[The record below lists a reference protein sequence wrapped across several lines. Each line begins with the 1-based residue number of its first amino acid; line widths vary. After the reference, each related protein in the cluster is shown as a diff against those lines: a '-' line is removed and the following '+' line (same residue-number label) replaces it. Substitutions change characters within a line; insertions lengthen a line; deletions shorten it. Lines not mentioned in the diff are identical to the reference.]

1 MISPHVHIPFSK
13 LSEHLALI
21 REKSLNLELYFA
33 GDMLDSITL
42 SDVRKASEL
51 LDHNPSLSFHAPFM
65 DLSPGAVD
73 SLVRGATM
81 KRFNHILD
89 IAGVMHPKAIVCH
102 SGYEKW
108 RYALKPEWWL
118 EMSLLTWRDLNKRAA
133 DIGVKLAIENIFEDE
148 PSNLKMLMEHMNSD
162 NFGICFDTGHCN
174 LFSKVRLEDWMEALN
189 PHIIELHLHDN
200 DRSSD
205 QHLPVGDGTFAFGK
219 FFHLLKN
226 RDCIHTI
233 EAHSPDKVMRSM
245 ENIACFTGTSAGS
258 S

>member
-1 MISPHVHIPFSK
+1 MIFPHVHIPFSR

-21 REKSLNLELYFA
+21 REKSLNLELYFS
-33 GDMLDSITL
+33 GELLDSLTL
-42 SDVRKASEL
+42 SDVRKAMEI
-51 LDHNPSLSFHAPFM
+51 LDHKPSLSFHAPFM

-73 SLVRGATM
+73 SLVREATM
-81 KRFNHILD
+81 KRFNQILD
-89 IAGVMHPKAIVCH
+89 IAEVMKPKAIVCH

-108 RYALKPEWWL
+108 RYALKPNWWL
-118 EMSLLTWRDLNKRAA
+118 EMSLLTWQSINRRAS
-133 DIGVKLAIENIFEDE
+133 DINVMLAIENIFEDE
-148 PSNLKMLMEHMNSD
+148 PSTLKMLMEHMNSD

-205 QHLPVGDGTFAFGK
+205 QHLPVGEGSFDFAK
-219 FFHLLKN
+219 FFHHLKKK
-226 RDCIHTI
+226 DCIYTI
-233 EAHSPDKVMRSM
+233 EAHAPDKVMRSM
-245 ENIACFTGTSAGS
+245 ENIARFTKTSSGS

>member
-1 MISPHVHIPFSK
+1 MISPHVHIPFSR
-13 LSEHLALI
+13 LSEHLDLI

-33 GDMLDSITL
+33 GDVLDSIVL
-42 SDVRKASEL
+42 SDVQKAREL

-73 SLVRGATM
+73 SLVREATM

-89 IAGVMHPKAIVCH
+89 VAEVLQPKAIVCH

-108 RYALKPEWWL
+108 RYALKADWWL
-118 EMSLLTWRDLNKRAA
+118 EMSLLTWHSLNKRAS

-148 PSNLKMLMEHMNSD
+148 PTTLKMLMEQMSSE
-162 NFGICFDTGHCN
+162 NFGVCFDTGHCN

-200 DRSSD
+200 DQSSD
-205 QHLPVGDGTFAFGK
+205 QHLPVGEGTFDFGK
-219 FFHLLKN
+219 FFHLLQN

-245 ENIACFTGTSAGS
+245 ENIARFTKTATGS